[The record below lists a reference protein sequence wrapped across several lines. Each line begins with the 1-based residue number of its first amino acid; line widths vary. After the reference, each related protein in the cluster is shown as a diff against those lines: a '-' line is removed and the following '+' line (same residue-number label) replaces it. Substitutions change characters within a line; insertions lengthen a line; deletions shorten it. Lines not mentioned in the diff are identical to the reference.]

1 MPILN
6 VDGVAYIEEHWEKD
20 HKIVRKRKNND

>member
-6 VDGVAYIEEHWEKD
+6 VDGVAYIEDHWEKE